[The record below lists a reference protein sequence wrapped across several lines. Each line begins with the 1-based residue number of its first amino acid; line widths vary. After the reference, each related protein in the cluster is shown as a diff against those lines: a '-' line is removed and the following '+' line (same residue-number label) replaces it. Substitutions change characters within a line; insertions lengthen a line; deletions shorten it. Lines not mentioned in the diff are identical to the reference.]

1 MCLGQAGDALT
12 GVTDVW
18 MSRNGGYNW
27 TLVSATLLRSVDLS
41 YFVCVHNWTLVVSAT
56 LLRSVDLSVT
66 ILCLCPPL

>member
-27 TLVSATLLRSVDLS
+27 TLVSVTLLRSVDLS
-41 YFVCVHNWTLVVSAT
+41 Y
-56 LLRSVDLSVT
+56 
-66 ILCLCPPL
+66 LCAPH